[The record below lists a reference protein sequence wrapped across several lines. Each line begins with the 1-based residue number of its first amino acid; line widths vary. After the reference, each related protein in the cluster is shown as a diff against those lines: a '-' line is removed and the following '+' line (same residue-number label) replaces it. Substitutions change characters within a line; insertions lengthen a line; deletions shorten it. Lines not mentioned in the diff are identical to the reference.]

1 MNIYEVQL
9 GKIEDGAKNGDI
21 DYHSPQLILI
31 ASNHYPKIEEVEV
44 TCSKEIESLGCDC
57 VYGITELEEWE
68 LKEYQYYETI
78 PKFKIMEKIL

>member
-9 GKIEDGAKNGDI
+9 GRIEDGAKNGDI
-21 DYHSPQLILI
+21 DYDSPQLVLI
-31 ASNHYPKIEEVEV
+31 ESNHYPKIEEVEV
-44 TCSKEIESLGCDC
+44 TYAKEIESLGCDC

-68 LKEYQYYETI
+68 LKEYQYYEAI